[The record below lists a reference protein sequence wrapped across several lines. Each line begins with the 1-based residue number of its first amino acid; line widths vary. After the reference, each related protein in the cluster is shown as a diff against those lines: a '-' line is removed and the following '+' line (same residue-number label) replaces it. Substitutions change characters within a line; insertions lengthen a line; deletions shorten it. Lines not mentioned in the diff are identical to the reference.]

1 MIIEHFTHQFIGGAF
16 LRTDVLRRRD
26 NQLHLQT
33 FAQLEQ
39 RGDGAG
45 IETRRFIE
53 EQQTARRDILAAQA
67 AGFIFPALDDHHQNR
82 HPGTDRFPGGQRA
95 GLRAQ
100 PAVGAAVNFHFHL
113 QIVAVVEQLFTDG
126 LRRALPHVDL
136 RIQALIELSQRFREG
151 QAVAVEEI
159 LMLFMLLGEHI
170 EQHRMGLTHIDV
182 QTHAVDL
189 AEGDAL
195 QSLIEHPDTILL
207 ALNGFAN
214 NVGHAAG
221 ADGQLLFAVC

>member
-1 MIIEHFTHQFIGGAF
+1 M
-16 LRTDVLRRRD
+16 
-26 NQLHLQT
+26 
-33 FAQLEQ
+33 
-39 RGDGAG
+39 
-45 IETRRFIE
+45 
-53 EQQTARRDILAAQA
+53 
-67 AGFIFPALDDHHQNR
+67 
-82 HPGTDRFPGGQRA
+82 
-95 GLRAQ
+95 
-100 PAVGAAVNFHFHL
+100 
-113 QIVAVVEQLFTDG
+113 
-126 LRRALPHVDL
+126 RRALPHVDL

-207 ALNGFAN
+207 TLNGFAN